1 LIYINLQG
9 PQILP
14 PPDPPLYPDVE
25 TNTLT
30 MSTYPVPEEQKEKKP
45 VAYGVDGGI
54 ESEGDDSINS
64 FTAIIA
70 EGRSAF

>member
-1 LIYINLQG
+1 MIYINLQG

-14 PPDPPLYPDVE
+14 PLDPPFHPNVWTD
-25 TNTLT
+25 TLT
-30 MSTYPVPEEQKEKKP
+30 MSTYPVPEEQKQKKGGG
-45 VAYGVDGGI
+45 YGVDGGI

>member
-1 LIYINLQG
+1 
-9 PQILP
+9 
-14 PPDPPLYPDVE
+14 
-25 TNTLT
+25 
-30 MSTYPVPEEQKEKKP
+30 MSTYPVPEEQKQKKGGG
-45 VAYGVDGGI
+45 YGVDGGI